1 MAINLNRVTITGH
14 LVRDPVLNGLPSG
27 KSVCDMTVACNRKW
41 QDKLTGEWEEW
52 VDYIEVRAVDS
63 LAPLAHE
70 HLRRGSGVAVDGRL
84 ASQPADCEDP
94 AHPWELIVLAEEMQL
109 IPKSPAAYRARSDSS
124 RAPGAENG
132 AENPAENAAESQ
144 ATPPPETPP
153 PDYLPAIASPM
164 AIEAL
169 PGSGGPG
176 SGGPGSG
183 GSTSLLER

>member
-14 LVRDPVLNGLPSG
+14 LVRDPALSGLPSG
-27 KSVCDMTVACNRKW
+27 KSVCDMTVACSRKW

-52 VDYIEVRAVDS
+52 VDYIKVRAVDS

-70 HLRRGSGVAVDGRL
+70 HLHRGSGVAIDGRL

-94 AHPWELIVLAEEMQL
+94 AHPWELIILAEEMQL
-109 IPKSPAAYRARSDSS
+109 IPKAPATYKARSDSS
-124 RAPGAENG
+124 RAPGAE
-132 AENPAENAAESQ
+132 SQ
-144 ATPPPETPP
+144 STPRSETPP
-153 PDYLPAIASPM
+153 LDYLPAIVSPI

-169 PGSGGPG
+169 PGSGGAG
-176 SGGPGSG
+176 NG

>member
-1 MAINLNRVTITGH
+1 MKMAINLNRVTITGH

-27 KSVCDMTVACNRKW
+27 KSVCEMTVACNRKW

-52 VDYIEVRAVDS
+52 VDYIKVRAVDS

-70 HLRRGSGVAVDGRL
+70 HLHRGSGVAIDGRL

-94 AHPWELIVLAEEMQL
+94 EHPLELIVLAEEMQL
-109 IPKSPAAYRARSDSS
+109 IPKAPATHQASS
-124 RAPGAENG
+124 NSARAPGAEN
-132 AENPAENAAESQ
+132 AAERQS
-144 ATPPPETPP
+144 APAPETPP
-153 PDYLPAIASPM
+153 LDYLPAIVSPM

-169 PGSGGPG
+169 PGNGGPG
-176 SGGPGSG
+176 SNGSGSG

>member
-1 MAINLNRVTITGH
+1 MKMAINLNRVTITGH

-52 VDYIEVRAVDS
+52 VDYIKVRAVDS

-70 HLRRGSGVAVDGRL
+70 HLHRGSGVAIDGRL

-94 AHPWELIVLAEEMQL
+94 EHPLELIVLAEEMQL
-109 IPKSPAAYRARSDSS
+109 IPKAPATHQASSNSS
-124 RAPGAENG
+124 RAPGAEN
-132 AENPAENAAESQ
+132 AAENAAESQ
-144 ATPPPETPP
+144 SAPALETPP
-153 PDYLPAIASPM
+153 LDYLPGIASPM
-164 AIEAL
+164 ALEAL
-169 PGSGGPG
+169 PGSGG
-176 SGGPGSG
+176 SGNG